1 VKDYQAS
8 EDLEGVADMF
18 KKWNDRRTF
27 LKWMASTPLVA
38 SLADGFFPA
47 PASAASSAGPTTKAG
62 VTPEIYARIGARTII
77 NGRGTYTYLSGSVEL
92 PGVREAMRA
101 ASFNYVNMYDLQ
113 TAAGAYL
120 AKIAG
125 TESGMVTSGSA
136 GSMSAATAACLA
148 GSDPVKIYQLPD
160 TTGMKSE
167 VIMIGSRNAFDS
179 AIRLAGAK
187 LVVVPAID
195 GLPAAINSK
204 TAMIYNS
211 SQRDDESIKNILAV
225 SKPAGVPLL
234 VDAAA
239 GIPPFDNFS
248 RFAKLGVDLYCFSGG
263 KGMCGPQ
270 DSGILLGR
278 KDLIEAA
285 RYNCAP
291 WEGSVCRPMKV
302 GKEEIMGVIA
312 AVDYWAK
319 ADPNAQW
326 KEWQHRAERMKDAV
340 KDIPGLMSEIIVP
353 PNSNSFPTLALTWD
367 EQKFGLSVMECAA
380 QLREGEPSI
389 ETLTPV
395 NPSVVMNRLKDLN
408 HPPHTADAPL
418 RLQVASLTLQEGED
432 VIVGRRLSEVLTGAL
447 KKAGV

>member
-1 VKDYQAS
+1 MSKHS
-8 EDLEGVADMF
+8 
-18 KKWNDRRTF
+18 NDRRSF
-27 LKWMASTPLVA
+27 VKLMASTPLLA
-38 SLADGFFPA
+38 SMAEGIFPA
-47 PASAASSAGPTTKAG
+47 PAVAAPSHPVSGVG
-62 VTPEIYARIGARTII
+62 VTPEIYARIGARVII

-92 PGVREAMRA
+92 PVVREAMRA

-125 TESGMVTSGSA
+125 AESGMVTSGSA

-167 VIMIGSRNAFDS
+167 VIMIGGRSAFDS

-187 LVVVPAID
+187 LVVVPSVD
-195 GLPAAINSK
+195 GLQAAINSN
-204 TAMIYNS
+204 TAMIYDA
-211 SQRDDESIKNILAV
+211 SQRDDETIKKILAI

-239 GIPPFDNFS
+239 GIPPFENFS
-248 RFAKLGVDLYCFSGG
+248 RFAKLGVDMYCFSGG

-302 GKEEIMGVIA
+302 GKEEIMGIIA
-312 AVDYWAK
+312 AVDYWSK

-326 KEWQHRAERMKDAV
+326 HEWQQRADHMLAAV
-340 KDIPGLMSEIIVP
+340 KDIPGLAAEIIVP

-367 EQKFGLSVMECAA
+367 EKKFGLSVMECAA
-380 QLREGEPSI
+380 QLREGDPSI

-395 NPSVVMNRLKDLN
+395 NPSTVMNRLKDLN
-408 HPPHTADAPL
+408 HPPRQGNAPL
-418 RLQVASLTLQEGED
+418 RLQVASLTLQPGEE
-432 VIVGRRLSEVLTGAL
+432 VIVGRRLHEVLTGAL
-447 KKAGV
+447 KKAGA

>member
-1 VKDYQAS
+1 MSKHS
-8 EDLEGVADMF
+8 
-18 KKWNDRRTF
+18 NDRRAF
-27 LKWMASTPLVA
+27 VKLMASTPL
-38 SLADGFFPA
+38 LATTLAEGIFPA
-47 PASAASSAGPTTKAG
+47 PALAATTHPPTGAG
-62 VTPEIYARIGARTII
+62 VTPEIYARIGARAII

-92 PGVREAMRA
+92 PVVREAMRA

-113 TAAGAYL
+113 AAAGAYL

-125 TESGMVTSGSA
+125 AESGMVTSGSA

-167 VIMIGSRNAFDS
+167 VIMIGGRSAFDS
-179 AIRLAGAK
+179 AIRLTGAK
-187 LVVVPAID
+187 LVVVPTLD
-195 GLPAAINSK
+195 GLQAAINSK
-204 TAMIYNS
+204 TAMIYNA
-211 SQRDDESIKNILAV
+211 SQRDDESIKKILAI
-225 SKPAGVPLL
+225 SKPAEVPLL

-239 GIPPFDNFS
+239 GIPPFENFS

-291 WEGSVCRPMKV
+291 WEGSICRPMKV

-326 KEWQHRAERMKDAV
+326 HEWQQRAERMKDAV
-340 KDIPGLMSEIIVP
+340 KDVPGLTSEIIVP
-353 PNSNSFPTLALTWD
+353 PNSNSFPTLSLTWD
-367 EQKFGLSVMECAA
+367 EKKFGLSVMECAA

-395 NPSVVMNRLKDLN
+395 NPSTVANRLKDLN
-408 HPPHTADAPL
+408 HPPRKGDTPL
-418 RLQVASLTLQEGED
+418 RLQVASLTLQQGED
-432 VIVGRRLSEVLTGAL
+432 VIVGRRLREVLTGAL
-447 KKAGV
+447 KKAGA